1 MEHTHTNLS
10 TFFSLCLNL
19 FHRQDFK
26 EYPSEINE
34 QHEPTYGKS
43 VRSITIKYIS
53 ETNRIYLYL
62 PVIPLNSHHVLVYS
76 VSASPLQ
83 EPFHTVL
90 TGKPG
95 HAPVTLMLFLT
106 HQREILALPILPH
119 EIKNE
124 VIILFLL
131 DKWQRKLSISF
142 ILLVPDATGLLSFL
156 WNIKG
161 MSVSIAR
168 SCLAATFHNF
178 QWPFENVVCL
188 LKTEISQRRLTLDGM
203 LSFAI
208 WPLFKNIVYYNMYC
222 FHGF

>member
-1 MEHTHTNLS
+1 MAYPKGRYLVFLYLTPGNTLICTGMEHTHTNLS

-76 VSASPLQ
+76 VSASPLW

-106 HQREILALPILPH
+106 LKGKFWLC
-119 EIKNE
+119 
-124 VIILFLL
+124 
-131 DKWQRKLSISF
+131 LSC
-142 ILLVPDATGLLSFL
+142 PT
-156 WNIKG
+156 K
-161 MSVSIAR
+161 
-168 SCLAATFHNF
+168 
-178 QWPFENVVCL
+178 
-188 LKTEISQRRLTLDGM
+188 
-203 LSFAI
+203 
-208 WPLFKNIVYYNMYC
+208 
-222 FHGF
+222 